1 MKRTLTSLLCLA
13 VVSSAQADHPI
24 QLPTISVDG
33 VAGEAT
39 PLTLPAVPTAA
50 TPDAGELLKQL
61 PGANINR
68 NGPLTSIAQYRGLFG
83 DRVNV
88 LVDGMKISPACP
100 NSMDTP
106 LSYIPATR
114 LDTISLYRGIAPV
127 SSGMETIG
135 GTILARSKKP
145 EFGNSQDFEFHG
157 NARAGYAENGD
168 TYNTSIL
175 AGLTNE
181 NHRFHLGG
189 SIDRGDDLEFDGG
202 EILPTEHERDTFGG
216 GYAFQNGSQSAALHA
231 EHHDTGVTGTPAL
244 PMDIIYA
251 KGDHYTGNFK
261 NTFTNG
267 GEFSAKISYQK
278 ADHLMNNYS
287 LRPPHSMMMRR
298 FALTDVKSNGLGIA
312 YAVSGW
318 TFGADA
324 DRADH
329 NADVFNP
336 GNPMFFVNTYNNAER
351 NRYSLF
357 TEKKFTAGTW
367 EVEAG
372 LRYTS
377 VKMDADKVTTSMVM
391 APGMMGANFT
401 TLRDNFNNSDR
412 SQDENLVDVA
422 LNFSRPLSSQ
432 LDLVAGFARKE
443 RAASYQERYLWVPLE
458 ATAGLA
464 DGNNYIG
471 NVDLDPETAYQIELG
486 FDWHRPRV
494 GFSPHIFYHRIN
506 DYIQGTP
513 STNMVANMLS
523 GMMAP
528 GKPAPLQFNNVDAE
542 LYGIDA
548 NWFVAVTHN
557 IQLDG
562 TISYVRGERRDTS
575 DNLYRIAPLTARTKI
590 SYHQTNWH
598 AGFEAVT
605 VAKQNQI
612 SDENHEKKTGGYAIF
627 NLSANYQP
635 TNRITLQAGVN
646 NLFDREYQDHLG
658 GYNRVSNNPNIA
670 KGERLPGLGR
680 SAYIGMNIDW

>member
-1 MKRTLTSLLCLA
+1 MKHTLTSLLCLA
-13 VVSSAQADHPI
+13 AINSAQADPI
-24 QLPTISVDG
+24 NLPTISVDG

-39 PLTLPAVPTAA
+39 PLALPAVSTVA
-50 TPDAGELLKQL
+50 TPDAGELLKKL

-88 LVDGMKISPACP
+88 LIDGMQIRSAGP
-100 NSMDTP
+100 NTMDSP

-135 GTILARSKKP
+135 GTILANSKKP
-145 EFGNSQDFEFHG
+145 EFGHSQDFEFHG
-157 NARAGYAENGD
+157 NTKAGYAENGD
-168 TYNTSIL
+168 TYNAGIMGSL
-175 AGLTNE
+175 ANE
-181 NHRFHLGG
+181 NHRFHLSG

-202 EILPTEHERDTFGG
+202 DIIPSEHERNTLGG
-216 GYAFQNGSQSAALHA
+216 GYAFQNGDLSASLNA
-231 EHHDTGVTGTPAL
+231 EHHDTGETGTPAL

-251 KGDHYTGNFK
+251 RGDHFTGNVK
-261 NTFTNG
+261 NIFTNG
-267 GEFSAKISYQK
+267 GELSAKLSYQK
-278 ADHLMNNYS
+278 ADHRMANYI
-287 LRPPHSMMMRR
+287 LRPPRSMMMRR
-298 FALTDVKSNGLGIA
+298 FALTDVKSNGLGVA
-312 YAVSGW
+312 YAISGW
-318 TFGADA
+318 TFGVDA

-329 NADVFNP
+329 NADIFNP
-336 GNPMFFVNTYNNAER
+336 GNAMFFVNNYKDVER
-351 NRYSLF
+351 DRYSLF
-357 TEKKFTAGTW
+357 GEKELSVGGWNIETG
-367 EVEAG
+367 V
-372 LRYTS
+372 RYTR
-377 VKMDADKVTTSMVM
+377 VNMDAGNVATSMVN

-401 TLRDNFNNSDR
+401 ILRDNFNNSDR
-412 SQDENLVDVA
+412 SQDENLVDLA
-422 LNFSRPLSSQ
+422 FNFSRPISAQ
-432 LDLVAGFARKE
+432 LDFVGGLARKE

-458 ATAGLA
+458 STAGLA

-486 FDWHRPRV
+486 FDWHSPRAA
-494 GFSPHIFYHRIN
+494 FSPHIFYHRID

-548 NWFVAVTHN
+548 NWFFAISQN

-575 DNLYRIAPLTARTKI
+575 DNLYRIAPLTARTNL
-590 SYHQTNWH
+590 SYHQSNWH
-598 AGFEAVT
+598 AGIEAVT
-605 VAKQNQI
+605 VAKQNRI
-612 SDENHEKKTGGYAIF
+612 SDENHEQKTSGYAIF
-627 NLSANYQP
+627 NLSGNYQP
-635 TNRITLQAGVN
+635 TNHITLQAGIN

-658 GYNRVSNNPNIA
+658 GYNRISNNPDIA
-670 KGERLPGLGR
+670 QGARLPGLGR
-680 SAYIGMNIDW
+680 SAYVGMNIDW